1 MSSVQSLL
9 DTMKKLRDKDLG
21 CPWDIKQTFQSL
33 SKHLIEEAYE
43 VTDAINRKD
52 YPNLQ
57 EELGDV
63 LLQVIFHSQI
73 ASELEL
79 FNFDEVADT
88 LNQKLIRRHPHVFAR
103 GVAPESAEEQAV
115 IWEAVKKEERKE
127 DRPQPTFADI
137 PSSMPPTLRA
147 ERIQKQASK
156 KGFDWTSAHDVILK
170 VEEEIAELK
179 LAISNNDPDNIEEEL
194 GDLLF
199 TVINVGRHL
208 NIDAN
213 DALARANNKFIS
225 RFHSMEKEVATSQ
238 KRLEDTSLKELEKI
252 WSKIKSNE

>member
-1 MSSVQSLL
+1 MPPIQSLL
-9 DTMKKLRDKDLG
+9 DTMQKLRDKDTG
-21 CPWDIKQTFQSL
+21 CPWDVEQTFESL

-43 VTDAINRKD
+43 VTDAIARQD

-115 IWEAVKKEERKE
+115 IWEAVKKEERKG
-127 DRPQPTFADI
+127 DLPQPTFADI

-213 DALARANNKFIS
+213 DALARSNNKFIS
-225 RFHSMEKEVATSQ
+225 RFHSLEKELEVSEQSFEGTSPQ
-238 KRLEDTSLKELEKI
+238 ELEKI
-252 WSKIKSNE
+252 WDRIKLDE

>member
-9 DTMKKLRDKDLG
+9 DTMQKLRDKDLG
-21 CPWDIKQTFQSL
+21 CPWDIEQTFQSL

-43 VTDAINRKD
+43 VTDAISRQD
-52 YPNLQ
+52 YANLQ

-79 FNFDEVADT
+79 FNFNEVADT

-103 GVAPESAEEQAV
+103 GVVPESAEEQAI

-156 KGFDWTSAHDVILK
+156 KGFDWASAHDVILK

-179 LAISNNDPDNIEEEL
+179 LAIDNNDPGNMEEEL

-199 TVINVGRHL
+199 TIINVGRHL

-213 DALARANNKFIS
+213 DALARSNNKFIS
-225 RFHSMEKEVATSQ
+225 RFHSLERELEASEQSFEGTSPQ
-238 KRLEDTSLKELEKI
+238 ELEKI
-252 WSKIKSNE
+252 WDRIKLDE

>member
-9 DTMKKLRDKDLG
+9 DTMQKLRDKDLG
-21 CPWDIKQTFQSL
+21 CPWDIEQTFQSL

-127 DRPQPTFADI
+127 DRPEPTFADI

-213 DALARANNKFIS
+213 DALARSNNKFIS
-225 RFHSMEKEVATSQ
+225 RFHSLEKELEVSEQSFEGTSPQ
-238 KRLEDTSLKELEKI
+238 ELEKI
-252 WSKIKSNE
+252 WDRIKLDE

>member
-9 DTMKKLRDKDLG
+9 DTMQKLRDKDLG
-21 CPWDIKQTFQSL
+21 CPWDIEQTFQSL

-115 IWEAVKKEERKE
+115 IWEAVKKEERKG
-127 DRPQPTFADI
+127 DLPQPTFADI

>member
-52 YPNLQ
+52 YSNLQ

>member
-9 DTMKKLRDKDLG
+9 DTMQKLRDKDLG
-21 CPWDIKQTFQSL
+21 CPWDIEQTFKSL

-43 VTDAINRKD
+43 VTDAISRQD
-52 YPNLQ
+52 YANLQ

-79 FNFDEVADT
+79 FNFNEVADT

-103 GVAPESAEEQAV
+103 GVVPESAEEQAI
-115 IWEAVKKEERKE
+115 IWEAVKKEEKKE
-127 DRPQPTFADI
+127 DLPQPTFADI

-156 KGFDWTSAHDVILK
+156 KGFDWASAHDVMLK

-179 LAISNNDPDNIEEEL
+179 LAIDNNDPGNMEEEL

-199 TVINVGRHL
+199 TIINVGRHL

-213 DALARANNKFIS
+213 DALARSNNKFIS
-225 RFHSMEKEVATSQ
+225 RFHS
-238 KRLEDTSLKELEKI
+238 LERELEASEQSFKGNSPQELEKI
-252 WSKIKSNE
+252 WDRIKRDE

>member
-9 DTMKKLRDKDLG
+9 DTMQKLRDKDLG
-21 CPWDIKQTFQSL
+21 CPWDIEQTFQSL

-43 VTDAINRKD
+43 VTDAISRQD

-79 FNFDEVADT
+79 FNFNEVADT
-88 LNQKLIRRHPHVFAR
+88 LNQKLIRRHPDVVAR
-103 GVAPESAEEQAV
+103 GVVPEAAEEQAI
-115 IWEAVKKEERKE
+115 IWEAVKKEEKKE
-127 DRPQPTFADI
+127 DLPQHTFADI

-156 KGFDWTSAHDVILK
+156 KGFDWASAHDVILK
-170 VEEEIAELK
+170 VEEEMAELK
-179 LAISNNDPDNIEEEL
+179 LAISNNDPDNMEEEL

-213 DALARANNKFIS
+213 DDLARSNNKFIS
-225 RFHSMEKEVATSQ
+225 RFHSLEKELEVSEQSFEGTSPQ
-238 KRLEDTSLKELEKI
+238 ELEKI
-252 WSKIKSNE
+252 WDRIKLDE

>member
-9 DTMKKLRDKDLG
+9 ETMQKLRDKDLG
-21 CPWDIKQTFQSL
+21 CPWDIEQTFESL

-43 VTDAINRKD
+43 ATDAIAKKD
-52 YPNLQ
+52 YLNLK

-79 FNFDEVADT
+79 FNFNEVADT

-156 KGFDWTSAHDVILK
+156 KGFDWASAHDVILK

-213 DALARANNKFIS
+213 DALARSNNKFIS
-225 RFHSMEKEVATSQ
+225 RFHSLEKELEVSEQSFEGTSPQ
-238 KRLEDTSLKELEKI
+238 ELEKI
-252 WSKIKSNE
+252 WDRIKLDE